1 MGEGAVLPTG
11 TVTFLFTDLVGSTRL
26 WEQYPTEMRGALA
39 RHDEIVRSSIEA
51 HGGYVFAT
59 GGDGFAAA
67 FAGAGS
73 AVDAAISAQRGLGA
87 EAWPAEMVLSARMG
101 LHSGEAEER
110 DGDYFGPTLN
120 RVGRLHAVGHG
131 GQILVSETTERLVR
145 DHVELI
151 DLGRFRLRG
160 FDEESGISQV
170 AADGLAF
177 EFDPLRTLDSVS
189 NNLPLAVDEFVG
201 RDLELRELITTLR
214 ESRLVTLTGVGGTG
228 KTRLAVEAASVEVGR
243 FSDGA
248 WLVELAGVSEAAA
261 VPFVVADAVGAVQH
275 DGLTM
280 AESLVRS
287 LSARGALLL
296 LDNCEHLLD
305 AVAELVATIVARC
318 PDLVVL
324 ATSREGLAVRG
335 ERILA
340 IPSLGV
346 EEGAELFLTRAAAA
360 GAVVAESEIDDVAE
374 VVMRLDGL
382 PLAIELAAARANALS
397 VKEIA
402 GRLDDRFRL
411 LRGGGRGRRERHQT
425 LWNTVAWS
433 YDLLSEDEQQIFN
446 RLSVFA
452 GGFTMDAAQDV
463 CAPELDEFAV
473 EDAVL
478 AFVDRSL
485 VVAESTPSGSRYTM
499 LETLRQFGEA
509 QLDDA
514 ETGRVRARHAAWF
527 ADFAER
533 SFEGIWT
540 DVGIEWNRRQLVEID
555 NLRTV
560 VYGQD
565 PAAACRV
572 VAAFQMLWWVRSD
585 YEIIDW
591 ALHVLEHGNE
601 AGERRTFALLQGLVA
616 AQQAGRL
623 NDAHRLEKAI
633 DSTELDGVAHLWWLQ
648 YLVFGGASRGAATG
662 RGDIPVALPPEQRSG
677 LPPLMLELALS
688 LDNDRDRAL
697 WVGMAAGRSMYTG
710 EFETAHEIWRQHT
723 EVARG
728 AGTPALE
735 VGYRYQHGVYL
746 VALGGPGARADLER
760 VVELAGQF
768 DWPLMQHVSL
778 VQVAVLHAAEGEFT
792 EARRKL
798 ADAIRFW
805 IRTGDLQQLGT
816 TLHFVASVLTTEGDE
831 AGAQEVWRQLAD
843 PGFGTPPTV
852 PAKLKIPVAEPP
864 ATSMTDGERLEWAR
878 DLASELAS

>member
-305 AVAELVATIVARC
+305 AVAELVATIVVRC

-346 EEGAELFLTRAAAA
+346 EEGAELVLTRAAAA

-478 AFVDRSL
+478 AFVNRSL

-533 SFEGIWT
+533 SFEGLWT
-540 DVGIEWNRRQLVEID
+540 DVGIEWI
-555 NLRTV
+555 
-560 VYGQD
+560 
-565 PAAACRV
+565 
-572 VAAFQMLWWVRSD
+572 AAFDRSD
-585 YEIIDW
+585 
-591 ALHVLEHGNE
+591 
-601 AGERRTFALLQGLVA
+601 
-616 AQQAGRL
+616 
-623 NDAHRLEKAI
+623 
-633 DSTELDGVAHLWWLQ
+633 
-648 YLVFGGASRGAATG
+648 
-662 RGDIPVALPPEQRSG
+662 
-677 LPPLMLELALS
+677 S
-688 LDNDRDRAL
+688 LDYQADELLVDRL
-697 WVGMAAGRSMYTG
+697 
-710 EFETAHEIWRQHT
+710 
-723 EVARG
+723 
-728 AGTPALE
+728 
-735 VGYRYQHGVYL
+735 
-746 VALGGPGARADLER
+746 
-760 VVELAGQF
+760 
-768 DWPLMQHVSL
+768 
-778 VQVAVLHAAEGEFT
+778 LH
-792 EARRKL
+792 
-798 ADAIRFW
+798 
-805 IRTGDLQQLGT
+805 QQ
-816 TLHFVASVLTTEGDE
+816 S
-831 AGAQEVWRQLAD
+831 
-843 PGFGTPPTV
+843 
-852 PAKLKIPVAEPP
+852 
-864 ATSMTDGERLEWAR
+864 
-878 DLASELAS
+878 